1 MHLITFGVLEMRIP
15 SLLATGLFLISST
28 SFAHVK
34 VSTGPLA
41 IDQNSVKFVGACSD
55 ADSLADFN
63 EDGSFDLI
71 FNNLVATA
79 QGGRDA
85 KTCMVKFNA
94 KLPKGYT
101 IAVSRV
107 AVGGLSVINSENGKT
122 TATLRHTLAGAV
134 GDAAIASYAFVP
146 GSEVQDVTLEKDFG
160 LKTTSY
166 LPCGADLTFKS
177 TISLAAWG
185 DDAEISINEGAQSSK
200 QYNVRYY
207 WSWKK
212 CN

>member
-1 MHLITFGVLEMRIP
+1 MRIQ
-15 SLLATGLFLISST
+15 SVLVTGLFLLSST

-34 VSTGPLA
+34 VTEGPLN
-41 IDQNSVKFVGACSD
+41 IDQSSVRFIGACSD
-55 ADSLADFN
+55 GDSLADFN
-63 EDGSFDLI
+63 QDGSFDLI

-79 QGGRDA
+79 QWGRDS
-85 KTCMVKFNA
+85 KTCQVKFNA

-101 IAVSRV
+101 IAVSRIS
-107 AVGGLSVINSENGKT
+107 VGGLSVINSNNGRT

-134 GDAAIASYAFVP
+134 GDAAIANYAYIP
-146 GSEVQDVTLEKDFG
+146 GQEVQDVVLDKDFG
-160 LKTTSY
+160 LATTSY

-177 TISLAAWG
+177 TISLTAWG
-185 DDAEISINEGAQSSK
+185 DDAEIAINEGAQSSK

-212 CN
+212 CD